1 MAYLIGVMG
10 DSGSGKTTS
19 MRNLNPKSTFYIDC
33 DLKGL
38 SWRGWR
44 DNYNAANKNYIQSSD
59 KEMVLK
65 CLGKIATDE
74 TYKHIETI
82 VIDTMNGIMV
92 DDEMARMKEKTYDKW
107 ADLAQAVY
115 GIISFALK
123 MPSRLNVICIFHAQI
138 ETNDSGVMYTRI
150 KTNGKKLD
158 KIQLETKFPCVLY
171 AKCVD
176 GQHIFEVHSNNS
188 TAKTP
193 MGAFDENTV
202 PNDMAEVLKRLE
214 EFK

>member
-1 MAYLIGVMG
+1 MAYLIAVMG

-19 MRNLNPKSTFYIDC
+19 MRNLDPKSTFYIDC

-44 DNYNAANKNYIQSSD
+44 DQYNAKNKNYVQSSD
-59 KEMVLK
+59 KETVIKM
-65 CLGKIATDE
+65 LGRIATED
-74 TYKHIETI
+74 TFKHIDTVI
-82 VIDTMNGIMV
+82 IDTMNGIMV
-92 DDEMARMKEKTYDKW
+92 DDEMTRMKEKTYDKW

-123 MPSRLNVICIFHAQI
+123 MPQHLTVICIFHAQI

-176 GQHIFEVHSNNS
+176 GQHIFEVHANNS

-202 PNDMAEVLKRLE
+202 PNDMKEVLKRLE